1 MVVTAPI
8 GTDVSYSSDA
18 AAQEGRSR
26 RTSFTSLRDTG
37 PHVIRPRPGVS
48 FADMHR
54 LIGAVA
60 LTLLKCK
67 HSLGECCMIDIHSQ
81 ILGARDS
88 WNAAP
93 SRAVGLY
100 GELQPV
106 PFPVPA
112 PVSSAMTR
120 KPRPKA
126 GVTG

>member
-67 HSLGECCMIDIHSQ
+67 HSLGECCMIDIHSRNRGT
-81 ILGARDS
+81 IGS
-88 WNAAP
+88 WNATQ
-93 SRAVGLY
+93 SRAAGLY
-100 GELQPV
+100 GELQPL
-106 PFPVPA
+106 PLPVPA
-112 PVSSAMTR
+112 PASSAMAR
-120 KPRPKA
+120 EPSSKS
-126 GVTG
+126 GVTS